1 MLTFKVSLG
10 GRYRNANG
18 GDVTPAK
25 QAFVG
30 TEQINNKR
38 TCCVRLN
45 SNTILGPSRYTTAQ
59 CIKISSANSI
69 EKIKATILTFLNLTI
84 VLHSMS

>member
-45 SNTILGPSRYTTAQ
+45 SSTILGPSRY
-59 CIKISSANSI
+59 
-69 EKIKATILTFLNLTI
+69 ILLLNVSKYPQPIL
-84 VLHSMS
+84 LRK